1 MLNIQIN
8 ETYFLWIMIAALK
21 EKKKNLINIKFLKIH
36 STRKSNWD
44 VELNSHVTLFQ
55 P

>member
-1 MLNIQIN
+1 MLNTQIN

-21 EKKKNLINIKFLKIH
+21 EKKKIINIKFFKIH

-44 VELNSHVTLFQ
+44 AELNSHVTLFQ
-55 P
+55 S

>member
-1 MLNIQIN
+1 MDNDSS
-8 ETYFLWIMIAALK
+8 FK
-21 EKKKNLINIKFLKIH
+21 RKKKNLINIKFLKIH

-55 P
+55 PWVEKRL